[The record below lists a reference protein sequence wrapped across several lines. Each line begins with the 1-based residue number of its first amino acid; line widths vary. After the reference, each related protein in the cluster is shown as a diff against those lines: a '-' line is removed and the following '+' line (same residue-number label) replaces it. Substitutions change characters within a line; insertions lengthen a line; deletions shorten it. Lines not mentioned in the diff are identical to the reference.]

1 MKNIENFNS
10 AKYENDKYT
19 KVEEGIYKLEN
30 DGKVIY
36 VTSLSFIQEPELDEG
51 DNASYISQVPL
62 EDILDE
68 FYCYI
73 SDFYEELNTKD
84 SEICYQEFA
93 SDDLEDVKNLRTII
107 GKHVYSKE
115 VDGYSE
121 LCIEG

>member
-1 MKNIENFNS
+1 MKNIENYNS
-10 AKYENDKYT
+10 TKYENDKYT

-30 DGKVIY
+30 NGKVIY

-51 DNASYISQVPL
+51 ENAGYISQVPL

-68 FYCYI
+68 FYCYV
-73 SDFYEELNTKD
+73 SDFYEELNTED

-93 SDDLEDVKNLRTII
+93 SNDLEDVKNLRTII

-121 LCIEG
+121 LVIE

>member
-1 MKNIENFNS
+1 M
-10 AKYENDKYT
+10 
-19 KVEEGIYKLEN
+19 
-30 DGKVIY
+30 
-36 VTSLSFIQEPELDEG
+36 DEG
-51 DNASYISQVPL
+51 ENASYISQVPL

-121 LCIEG
+121 LCIE